1 MSKSAIVRFAT
12 FLKFVL
18 KLNIVSIGSSISIS
32 ITPRQCIQNSK
43 RVSYMNKTKIS
54 CAIVT
59 ALALNPAI
67 AQEKTAKAQIET
79 IQVTAT
85 KRTESIQDIPVSVS
99 ALNGDM
105 LEDLGIES
113 FGDYVEFLPNVVFQ
127 GTGPGQNEIY
137 IRGAATSQT
146 NIAVSSVQALQPSVA
161 FYLDEQPVSMQG
173 RNLDVYAA
181 DMERVEVLPGPQGT
195 LFGASSQSGTVRMI
209 TKKPDH
215 SGFSAGVDVNFGSTK
230 GGEMSNS
237 VQTFMNIAPTDKLAL
252 RFVAY
257 NDKQGGWIDNILN
270 VPGQGGYRGSAVVID
285 RISGG
290 PLSDPQNTP
299 VVSPE
304 NGSLVEDDT
313 NDAIYAG
320 VRLGMSYLIN
330 DDWSLLVQ
338 HTAQSLE
345 TEGVFS
351 YDPNL
356 EGTSSVNRFTP
367 EDNDDEFGLTTWTL
381 EGRLDKLEVVYTGGY
396 LDREINS
403 TIDYTGYTNGGL
415 FSAYYVCSYGNF
427 NNGPVAAEDER
438 CLDPT
443 KYYKE
448 QTDTSRVTHELRF
461 NTDVDNAFRLTAGI
475 FYDDQVLETVGQFNI
490 ANTDLSLFNNLPDIR
505 RLQGS
510 EGINTNGGPFES
522 GISFVN
528 DVTHTIEQIAV
539 FGQAEY
545 DITDKL
551 TATFGARWYQIDD
564 IFQGSTTSTD
574 VTRRI
579 RAFGSQDPAEL
590 DLATGDDP
598 GVLQAAIASGELDVS
613 LLDDS
618 GTLTVSDTI
627 FKASLDYQVNN
638 DILLFTTYSEGFRPP
653 VTNRQGGDLAT
664 NQNGAFEGFRIPAY
678 STTDSLDN
686 FELGMKGDFL
696 DGILR
701 VNATAYYSEITDLQ
715 TSRFDPTN
723 ISFLVFTDNVGDAE
737 IRGLDADITWLAT
750 DNLVINAAFSF
761 LDTELTRVNAE
772 LGGIAPGVGAQL
784 PYSADFSG
792 NIRARYFFELEDG
805 YEGYLNG
812 SISYTGDR
820 LAGMT
825 MDAFVTED
833 ATRLIYGVGS
843 GLPIQ
848 TESAVFDGVTYA
860 DSNGETFQ
868 GGRYIQEAYAIANVS
883 IGITK
888 DDWKLELYVDNVTD
902 ESAVLYIDTQQFTP
916 KVVTNR
922 PRTIGVRMSYDF
934 E

>member
-1 MSKSAIVRFAT
+1 MGLKIKVSSLGSACKRH
-12 FLKFVL
+12 K
-18 KLNIVSIGSSISIS
+18 GSY
-32 ITPRQCIQNSK
+32 
-43 RVSYMNKTKIS
+43 YMNKTKIS

-67 AQEKTAKAQIET
+67 AQEKPAKAQIET

-99 ALNGDM
+99 ALNGET
-105 LEDLGIES
+105 LENLGVES

-137 IRGAATSQT
+137 IRGAATTQT
-146 NIAVSSVQALQPSVA
+146 NISVSSVQALQPSVA

-181 DMERVEVLPGPQGT
+181 DMERIEVLPGPQGT

-209 TKKPDH
+209 SKKPDH
-215 SGFSAGVDVNFGSTK
+215 SGFAAGMDVNIGSTK

-237 VQTFMNIAPTDKLAL
+237 VEAFMNFTPTDELAI
-252 RFVAY
+252 RVVAY

-270 VPGQGGYRGSAVVID
+270 KPGAGGYTGSAVVID

-290 PLSDPQNTP
+290 VLTDPQNTP
-299 VVSPE
+299 IISPE
-304 NGSLVEDDT
+304 NGKLVEDDT

-320 VRLGMSYLIN
+320 VRFGMSYLIN
-330 DDWSLLVQ
+330 NDWSLLVQ

-356 EGTSSVNRFTP
+356 DGESSVNRFTP

-381 EGRLDKLEVVYTGGY
+381 KGRLDKLDVVYTGGY
-396 LDREINS
+396 LDREISS

-415 FSAYYVCSYGNF
+415 FSAYYVCQYG
-427 NNGPVAAEDER
+427 GTVAAEDEV

-448 QTDTSRVTHELRF
+448 NTDTSRITHELRF
-461 NTDVDNAFRLTAGI
+461 NTDVDNAWRVTAGI
-475 FYDDQVLETVGQFNI
+475 FYDDQELGTVGQFNI
-490 ANTDLSLFNNLPDIR
+490 ASTDKFPDLARVLP
-505 RLQGS
+505 GS
-510 EGINTNGGPFES
+510 EGINSDGGPFES

-539 FGQAEY
+539 FGQVEY
-545 DITDKL
+545 DLTDKL
-551 TATFGARWYQIDD
+551 TATLGARWYQIDD
-564 IFQGSTTSTD
+564 TFKGSTTSTD
-574 VTRRI
+574 VSRRI
-579 RAFGSQDPAEL
+579 RAFGTQDPAEL
-590 DLATGDDP
+590 DLATGGDGP
-598 GVLQAAIASGELDVS
+598 GVLQAAIASGQLDVS

-618 GTLTVSDTI
+618 GTLTVDDTI
-627 FKASLDYQVNN
+627 FKASLDYKMND

-653 VTNRQGGDLAT
+653 VTNRQGGDLAS
-664 NQNGAFEGFRIPAY
+664 NQDGAFNGFRIPVY

-686 FELGMKGDFL
+686 FEVGMKGDFL

-701 VNATAYYSEITDLQ
+701 VNATAFYSEITDLQ
-715 TSRFDPTN
+715 TSRYDPTN

-737 IRGLDADITWLAT
+737 IKGIDADITWLAS
-750 DNLVINAAFSF
+750 DNLVINAAFSL

-772 LGGIAPGVGAQL
+772 LAGIAPGVGAQL
-784 PYSADFSG
+784 PYSAEFSG
-792 NIRARYFFELEDG
+792 NIRARYYFELENGYDG
-805 YEGYLNG
+805 YFNA
-812 SISYTGDR
+812 SVSYTGDR
-820 LAGMT
+820 LAGMS
-825 MDAFVTED
+825 MDAYVTED
-833 ATRLIYGVGS
+833 ATRLIYGTGS

-848 TESAVFDGVTYA
+848 NEAATYDGTSFQ
-860 DSNGETFQ
+860 DSNGDVFQ
-868 GGRYIQEAYAIANVS
+868 GGRYIQESYAVANVS
-883 IGITK
+883 VGITK
-888 DDWKLELYVDNVTD
+888 DDWKAEFYIDNLTD

-922 PRTIGVRMSYDF
+922 PRTLGLRLSYDF
-934 E
+934 Y

>member
-1 MSKSAIVRFAT
+1 LQALGLAKISPLGSACKSHKGFY
-12 FLKFVL
+12 
-18 KLNIVSIGSSISIS
+18 
-32 ITPRQCIQNSK
+32 
-43 RVSYMNKTKIS
+43 YMNRTKIS

-67 AQEKTAKAQIET
+67 AQENSAKAQIET

-99 ALNGDM
+99 ALNGEM
-105 LEDLGIES
+105 LENLGIENFS
-113 FGDYVEFLPNVVFQ
+113 DYVEFLPNVVFQ

-146 NIAVSSVQALQPSVA
+146 NISVSSVQALQPSVA

-209 TKKPDH
+209 SKKPDH
-215 SGFSAGVDVNFGSTK
+215 SGFSAGLDVNIGSTK

-237 VQTFMNIAPTDKLAL
+237 VQAFMNFTPTDELAL
-252 RFVAY
+252 RVVAY

-270 VPGQGGYRGSAVVID
+270 KPGEGGYIGSPVVID

-290 PLSDPQNTP
+290 PLTDPINTP
-299 VVSPE
+299 FVSPK

-320 VRLGMSYLIN
+320 VRFGLSYLIN

-415 FSAYYVCSYGNF
+415 FSAYYVCSYGTF
-427 NNGPVAAEDER
+427 NDGNVAAEDER

-461 NTDVDNAFRLTAGI
+461 NTDADNAWRVTAGI
-475 FYDDQVLETVGQFNI
+475 FYDDQELSTVGQFKI
-490 ANTDLSLFNNLPDIR
+490 ANTDLSAFNDLGKFLP
-505 RLQGS
+505 GS
-510 EGINTNGGPFES
+510 EGINSDGGPFES
-522 GISFVN
+522 EISFVN
-528 DVTHTIEQIAV
+528 DVSHTIEQIAV

-551 TATFGARWYQIDD
+551 TATLGARWYQIDD
-564 IFQGSTTSTD
+564 IYKGSTTSTD

-590 DLATGDDP
+590 DSATRDAP
-598 GVLQAAIASGELDVS
+598 GVLQAAIASGQLDVS
-613 LLDDS
+613 LLDAD
-618 GTLTVSDTI
+618 GTLTVDDTI
-627 FKASLDYQVNN
+627 FKASLDYKVND

-653 VTNRQGGDLAT
+653 VTNRQGGDLAS
-664 NQNGAFEGFRIPAY
+664 NRSGAFESFRIPVY

-686 FELGMKGDFL
+686 FEFGIKGDFL
-696 DGILR
+696 DGIFR

-737 IRGLDADITWLAT
+737 IKGLDADITWLAS
-750 DNLVINAAFSF
+750 DNLVINAAFSL
-761 LDTELTRVNAE
+761 LDTELTRINSE
-772 LGGIAPGVGAQL
+772 LAGIAPGVGAQL
-784 PYSADFSG
+784 PYSAEFSG
-792 NIRARYFFELEDG
+792 NVRARYFFELNDG
-805 YEGYLNG
+805 YEGYVNA
-812 SISYTGDR
+812 SVSYTGDR

-848 TESAVFDGVTYA
+848 AEATVYDGVTYA
-860 DSNGETFQ
+860 DSNGNEFQ
-868 GGRYIQEAYAIANVS
+868 GGRYIQESYAIANVS
-883 IGITK
+883 VGITK
-888 DDWKLELYVDNVTD
+888 DDWKVELYVDNLTD

-916 KVVTNR
+916 KVVTSR
-922 PRTIGVRMSYDF
+922 PRTVGLRLSYDF

>member
-1 MSKSAIVRFAT
+1 
-12 FLKFVL
+12 
-18 KLNIVSIGSSISIS
+18 
-32 ITPRQCIQNSK
+32 
-43 RVSYMNKTKIS
+43 MNKTKIS

-67 AQEKTAKAQIET
+67 AQEKPAKAQIET

-99 ALNGDM
+99 ALNGEA
-105 LEDLGIES
+105 LENLGVES

-137 IRGAATSQT
+137 IRGAATTQT
-146 NIAVSSVQALQPSVA
+146 NISVSSVQALQPSVA

-181 DMERVEVLPGPQGT
+181 DMERIEVLPGPQGT

-209 TKKPDH
+209 SKKPDH
-215 SGFSAGVDVNFGSTK
+215 SGFSAGMDVNIGSTK

-237 VQTFMNIAPTDKLAL
+237 VEAFMNFTPTDELAI
-252 RFVAY
+252 RVVAY

-270 VPGQGGYRGSAVVID
+270 KPGQGGYIGSAVVID

-290 PLSDPQNTP
+290 VLTDPQNTP
-299 VVSPE
+299 IISPE
-304 NGSLVEDDT
+304 NGKLVEDDT
-313 NDAIYAG
+313 NDAVYAG
-320 VRLGMSYLIN
+320 VRFGMSYLIN
-330 DDWSLLVQ
+330 NDWSLLVQ

-356 EGTSSVNRFTP
+356 EGESSVNRFTP

-381 EGRLDKLEVVYTGGY
+381 KGRLDKLDVVYTGGY
-396 LDREINS
+396 LDREISS

-415 FSAYYVCSYGNF
+415 YSAFYVCQYGSS
-427 NNGPVAAEDER
+427 VAAEDEV

-448 QTDTSRVTHELRF
+448 NTDTSRITHELRF
-461 NTDVDNAFRLTAGI
+461 NTDVDNAWRVTAGI
-475 FYDDQVLETVGQFNI
+475 FYDDQELETVGQFNI
-490 ANTDLSLFNNLPDIR
+490 ANTDKFPNLSETK
-505 RLQGS
+505 RLKGS
-510 EGINTNGGPFES
+510 EGINSDGGPFES

-539 FGQAEY
+539 FGQVEY
-545 DITDKL
+545 DLTDKL
-551 TATFGARWYQIDD
+551 TATLGARWYQIDD
-564 IFQGSTTSTD
+564 TFKGSTTSTD
-574 VTRRI
+574 VSRRI

-590 DLATGDDP
+590 ELLDIAARDEP
-598 GVLQAAIASGELDVS
+598 GLFEAAIDSGQLDVS

-618 GTLTVSDTI
+618 GTLTVDDTI
-627 FKASLDYQVNN
+627 FKASLDYKMND
-638 DILLFTTYSEGFRPP
+638 DILLFTAYSEGFRPP
-653 VTNRQGGDLAT
+653 VTNRQGGDLAK
-664 NQNGAFEGFRIPAY
+664 NQDGAFNGFRIPVY

-686 FELGMKGDFL
+686 FEVGMKGDFL

-701 VNATAYYSEITDLQ
+701 VNATAFYSEITDLQ
-715 TSRFDPTN
+715 TSRYDPTN

-737 IRGLDADITWLAT
+737 IKGIDADITWLAS
-750 DNLVINAAFSF
+750 DNLVINAAFSL
-761 LDTELTRVNAE
+761 LDTELSRVNAE
-772 LGGIAPGVGAQL
+772 LAGIAPGVGARL
-784 PYSADFSG
+784 PYSAEFSG
-792 NIRARYFFELEDG
+792 NIRARYYFELDDG
-805 YEGYLNG
+805 YNGYFNA
-812 SISYTGDR
+812 SVSYTGDR
-820 LAGMT
+820 LAGMS
-825 MDAFVTED
+825 MDAYVTED
-833 ATRLIYGVGS
+833 ATRLIYGTGS

-848 TESAVFDGVTYA
+848 NEAATYDGTSFQ
-860 DSNGETFQ
+860 DSNGDVFQ
-868 GGRYIQEAYAIANVS
+868 GGRYIQESYAIANVS
-883 IGITK
+883 VGITK
-888 DDWKLELYVDNVTD
+888 DDWKAEFYIDNLTD

-922 PRTIGVRMSYDF
+922 PRTLGLRLSYDF
-934 E
+934 Y

>member
-1 MSKSAIVRFAT
+1 
-12 FLKFVL
+12 
-18 KLNIVSIGSSISIS
+18 
-32 ITPRQCIQNSK
+32 
-43 RVSYMNKTKIS
+43 MNRTKIS

-67 AQEKTAKAQIET
+67 AQDKPAKAQIET
-79 IQVTAT
+79 IEVTAT
-85 KRTESIQDIPVSVS
+85 KRTESIQDVPVSVS
-99 ALNGDM
+99 ALNGQA
-105 LEDLGIES
+105 LENLGVES

-137 IRGAATSQT
+137 IRGAATTQT
-146 NIAVSSVQALQPSVA
+146 NISVSSVQALQPSVA

-181 DMERVEVLPGPQGT
+181 DMQRIEVLPGPQGT

-209 TKKPDH
+209 SKKPDH
-215 SGFSAGVDVNFGSTK
+215 TGFSAGMDVNIGSTK
-230 GGEMSNS
+230 GGEMSNA
-237 VQTFMNIAPTDKLAL
+237 VEAFMNFTPTDKLAL
-252 RFVAY
+252 RVVAY
-257 NDKQGGWIDNILN
+257 NDKQGGWIDNVLN
-270 VPGQGGYRGSAVVID
+270 APGQGGYKGSAVVID

-290 PLSDPQNTP
+290 VLSDPQNTP
-299 VVSPE
+299 IISPE
-304 NGSLVEDDT
+304 NGRLVEDDT
-313 NDAIYAG
+313 NDAVYAG

-330 DDWSLLVQ
+330 NDWSLLLQ

-356 EGTSSVNRFTP
+356 KGESSVNRFIP

-381 EGRLDKLEVVYTGGY
+381 QGRLEKLEVVYTGGY
-396 LDREINS
+396 LDREISS

-415 FSAYYVCSYGNF
+415 FSAYYVCQYGSA
-427 NNGPVAAEDER
+427 VAAEDER

-448 QTDTSRVTHELRF
+448 QTDTSRITQELRF
-461 NTDVDNAFRLTAGI
+461 NTDVDNVWRVTAGI
-475 FYDDQVLETVGQFNI
+475 FYDDQDLETVGQFNI
-490 ANTDLSLFNNLPDIR
+490 ANTDKFPDLARVLP
-505 RLQGS
+505 GS
-510 EGINTNGGPFES
+510 DGINSNGGPFEP

-539 FGQAEY
+539 FGQIEY
-545 DITDKL
+545 DVTDKL
-551 TATFGARWYQIDD
+551 TASLGARWYQIDD
-564 IFQGSTTSTD
+564 TFRGSTTSTD

-590 DLATGDDP
+590 DLATGGDGP
-598 GVLQAAIASGELDVS
+598 GVLQAAIESGQLDVS
-613 LLDDS
+613 LLDDN
-618 GTLTVSDTI
+618 GTLTVDDTI
-627 FKASLDYQVNN
+627 FKASLDYKVND

-653 VTNRQGGDLAT
+653 VTNRQGGDLAS
-664 NQNGAFEGFRIPAY
+664 NQNGAFNGFRIPVY

-686 FELGMKGDFL
+686 YEIGLKGDFL

-737 IRGLDADITWLAT
+737 IKGLDADLTWLAS
-750 DNLVINAAFSF
+750 DDLVINAAFSL
-761 LDTELTRVNAE
+761 LDTELTRINAE
-772 LGGIAPGVGAQL
+772 LEGIAPGVGAQL
-784 PYSADFSG
+784 PYSAEFSG
-792 NIRARYFFELEDG
+792 NIRARYYFELDDG
-805 YEGYLNG
+805 YGGYFNA
-812 SISYTGDR
+812 SVSYTGDR
-820 LAGMT
+820 LGGMT

-833 ATRLIYGVGS
+833 ATQLIYGVGS

-848 TESAVFDGVTYA
+848 TEAAVFDGVTYA
-860 DSNGETFQ
+860 DSNGATFQ
-868 GGRYIQEAYAIANVS
+868 GGRYIQESYAIANLSV
-883 IGITK
+883 GITK
-888 DDWKLELYVDNVTD
+888 NDWKAEFYIDNLTD

-922 PRTIGVRMSYDF
+922 PRTLGLRLSYDF
-934 E
+934 Y

>member
-1 MSKSAIVRFAT
+1 
-12 FLKFVL
+12 
-18 KLNIVSIGSSISIS
+18 
-32 ITPRQCIQNSK
+32 
-43 RVSYMNKTKIS
+43 MNRTKIS

-85 KRTESIQDIPVSVS
+85 KRTESIQDVPVSVS
-99 ALNGDM
+99 ALNGEA
-105 LEDLGIES
+105 LENLGVES
-113 FGDYVEFLPNVVFQ
+113 FSDYVEFLPNVVFQ

-181 DMERVEVLPGPQGT
+181 DMQRVEVLPGPQGT

-215 SGFSAGVDVNFGSTK
+215 TGFSAGLDVNIGSTK
-230 GGEMSNS
+230 GGEMSNA
-237 VQTFMNIAPTDKLAL
+237 VEAFMNFTPTDELAL
-252 RFVAY
+252 RVVAY
-257 NDKQGGWIDNILN
+257 NDKKGGWIDNILN
-270 VPGQGGYRGSAVVID
+270 EPGQGGYIGSAVVID

-290 PLSDPQNTP
+290 VLSDPLNTP
-299 VVSPE
+299 VVPPK
-304 NGSLVEDDT
+304 NDSLVEDDT

-320 VRLGMSYLIN
+320 VRFGMSYLIN

-345 TEGVFS
+345 TEGVFA

-356 EGTSSVNRFTP
+356 EGESSVNRFTP

-396 LDREINS
+396 LDREISS

-415 FSAYYVCSYGNF
+415 FAAYYVCNHYE
-427 NNGPVAAEDER
+427 AATPADER
-438 CLDPT
+438 CIDPT

-461 NTDVDNAFRLTAGI
+461 NTDADNAWRVTAGV
-475 FYDDQVLETVGQFNI
+475 FYDDQELSTVGKFQI
-490 ANTDLSLFNNLPDIR
+490 ANTELGFFTDLGRTLV
-505 RLQGS
+505 GT
-510 EGINTNGGPFES
+510 EGINSNGGPFES
-522 GISFVN
+522 EVSFVN

-551 TATFGARWYQIDD
+551 TATLGARWYQIDD
-564 IFQGSTTSTD
+564 TFKGSTTTVD
-574 VTRRI
+574 VSRRI
-579 RAFGSQDPAEL
+579 RAFGTLDASELAAVGEDPAL
-590 DLATGDDP
+590 I
-598 GVLQAAIASGELDVS
+598 QQAIASGQLDVS
-613 LLDDS
+613 LLDSD
-618 GTLTVSDTI
+618 GTLTVDDTI
-627 FKASLDYQVNN
+627 FKASLDYKVND

-653 VTNRQGGDLAT
+653 VTNRVGGGLAT
-664 NQNGAFEGFRIPAY
+664 NQNGAFDGFRIPVY

-686 FELGMKGDFL
+686 FEFGVKGDFL

-737 IRGLDADITWLAT
+737 IRGLDADITWLAS
-750 DNLVINAAFSF
+750 DNLVINAAFSL

-772 LGGIAPGVGAQL
+772 LAGIAPGVGAQL
-784 PYSADFSG
+784 PYSAEFSG
-792 NIRARYFFELEDG
+792 NIRARYYFELENG
-805 YEGYLNG
+805 YEGYFNA
-812 SISYTGDR
+812 SVSYTGDR
-820 LAGMT
+820 LAGMS

-833 ATRLIYGVGS
+833 ATRLVYGTGS

-848 TESAVFDGVTYA
+848 KEAATYSGVTYA
-860 DSNGETFQ
+860 DSNGNTFQ
-868 GGRYIQEAYAIANVS
+868 GGRYIQESYAIANVS
-883 IGITK
+883 VGITK
-888 DDWKLELYVDNVTD
+888 DDWKVEFYIDNLTD

-922 PRTIGVRMSYDF
+922 PRTLGLRLSYDF

>member
-1 MSKSAIVRFAT
+1 LGLKIKVSSLGSACKRH
-12 FLKFVL
+12 K
-18 KLNIVSIGSSISIS
+18 GS
-32 ITPRQCIQNSK
+32 
-43 RVSYMNKTKIS
+43 YHMNKTKIS

-67 AQEKTAKAQIET
+67 AQEKPAKAQIET

-99 ALNGDM
+99 ALNGEA
-105 LEDLGIES
+105 LENLGVES

-137 IRGAATSQT
+137 IRGAATTQT
-146 NIAVSSVQALQPSVA
+146 NISVSSVQALQPSVA

-181 DMERVEVLPGPQGT
+181 DMERIEVLPGPQGT

-209 TKKPDH
+209 SKKPDH
-215 SGFSAGVDVNFGSTK
+215 SGFSAGMDVNIGSTK

-237 VQTFMNIAPTDKLAL
+237 VEAFMNFTPTDELAI
-252 RFVAY
+252 RVVAY

-270 VPGQGGYRGSAVVID
+270 KPGQGGYIGSAVVID

-290 PLSDPQNTP
+290 VLTDPQNTP
-299 VVSPE
+299 IISPE
-304 NGSLVEDDT
+304 NGKLVEDDT

-320 VRLGMSYLIN
+320 VRFGMSYLIN
-330 DDWSLLVQ
+330 NDWSLLVQ

-356 EGTSSVNRFTP
+356 EGESSVNRFTP

-381 EGRLDKLEVVYTGGY
+381 KGRLDKLDVVYTGGY
-396 LDREINS
+396 LDREISS

-415 FSAYYVCSYGNF
+415 YSAFYVCQYGSS
-427 NNGPVAAEDER
+427 VAAEDEV

-448 QTDTSRVTHELRF
+448 QTDTSRITHELRF
-461 NTDVDNAFRLTAGI
+461 NTDVDNAWRVTAGI
-475 FYDDQVLETVGQFNI
+475 FYDDQELGTVGQFNI
-490 ANTDLSLFNNLPDIR
+490 ASTDKFPDLARVLP
-505 RLQGS
+505 GS
-510 EGINTNGGPFES
+510 EGINSDGGPFES

-528 DVTHTIEQIAV
+528 DVTHTIEQVAV
-539 FGQAEY
+539 FGQVEY
-545 DITDKL
+545 DLTDKL
-551 TATFGARWYQIDD
+551 TATLGARWYQIDD
-564 IFQGSTTSTD
+564 TFKGSTTSTD
-574 VTRRI
+574 VSRRI
-579 RAFGSQDPAEL
+579 RAFGTQDPAEL
-590 DLATGDDP
+590 DLATGGDGP
-598 GVLQAAIASGELDVS
+598 GVLQAAIASGQLDVS

-618 GTLTVSDTI
+618 GTLTVDDTI
-627 FKASLDYQVNN
+627 FKASLDYKMND

-653 VTNRQGGDLAT
+653 VTNRQGGDLAS
-664 NQNGAFEGFRIPAY
+664 NQSGAFNGFRIPVY

-686 FELGMKGDFL
+686 FEVGMKGDFL

-701 VNATAYYSEITDLQ
+701 VNATAFYSEITDLQ
-715 TSRFDPTN
+715 TSRYDPTN

-737 IRGLDADITWLAT
+737 IKGLDADITWLAS
-750 DNLVINAAFSF
+750 DNLVINAAFSL
-761 LDTELTRVNAE
+761 LDTELSRVNAE
-772 LGGIAPGVGAQL
+772 LAGIAPGVGAQL
-784 PYSADFSG
+784 PYSAEFSG
-792 NIRARYFFELEDG
+792 NIRARYYFELDDG
-805 YEGYLNG
+805 YNGYFNA
-812 SISYTGDR
+812 SVSYTGDR
-820 LAGMT
+820 LAGMS
-825 MDAFVTED
+825 MDAYVTED
-833 ATRLIYGVGS
+833 ATRLIYGTGS

-848 TESAVFDGVTYA
+848 NEAATYDGTSFQ
-860 DSNGETFQ
+860 DSNGDVFQ
-868 GGRYIQEAYAIANVS
+868 GGRYIQESYAIANVS
-883 IGITK
+883 VGITK
-888 DDWKLELYVDNVTD
+888 DDWKAEFYIDNLTD

-922 PRTIGVRMSYDF
+922 PRTLGLRLSYDF
-934 E
+934 Y

>member
-1 MSKSAIVRFAT
+1 MNRT
-12 FLKFVL
+12 
-18 KLNIVSIGSSISIS
+18 KL
-32 ITPRQCIQNSK
+32 
-43 RVSYMNKTKIS
+43 S

-67 AQEKTAKAQIET
+67 AQENTDKKSTAKAQIET

-99 ALNGDM
+99 ALNGEM
-105 LEDLGIES
+105 LENLGIENFS
-113 FGDYVEFLPNVVFQ
+113 DYVEFLPNVVFQ

-146 NIAVSSVQALQPSVA
+146 NISVSSVQALQPSVA

-209 TKKPDH
+209 SKKPDH
-215 SGFSAGVDVNFGSTK
+215 SGFAAGLDVNIGSTK

-237 VQTFMNIAPTDKLAL
+237 VQAFMNFTPTDELAL
-252 RFVAY
+252 RVVAY
-257 NDKQGGWIDNILN
+257 NDKQGGWIDNVLN
-270 VPGQGGYRGSAVVID
+270 KPGEGGFIGSAVVID

-290 PLSDPQNTP
+290 VLSDPSMTS
-299 VVSPE
+299 VVSPK

-313 NDAIYAG
+313 NDAVYAG
-320 VRLGMSYLIN
+320 ARFGMSYLIN

-356 EGTSSVNRFTP
+356 EGESSVNRFTP
-367 EDNDDEFGLTTWTL
+367 EDNDDVFGLTTWTL

-396 LDREINS
+396 LDREISS

-415 FSAYYVCSYGNF
+415 YSAFYACQYGVE
-427 NNGPVAAEDER
+427 GVADS

-448 QTDTSRVTHELRF
+448 QTDTSRTTHELRF
-461 NTDVDNAFRLTAGI
+461 NTDVDNAWRITAGI
-475 FYDDQVLETVGQFNI
+475 FYDDQVLETVGQFKI
-490 ANTDLSLFNNLPDIR
+490 GNTDLSSFNNLAKFLP
-505 RLQGS
+505 GS
-510 EGINTNGGPFES
+510 EGINSNGGPFES

-528 DVTHTIEQIAV
+528 DVTHTIEQVAV

-545 DITDKL
+545 DVTDKL
-551 TATFGARWYQIDD
+551 TATLGARWYQIDD
-564 IFQGSTTSTD
+564 IFKGSTTSTD

-579 RAFGSQDPAEL
+579 RAFGTQDPAEL
-590 DLATGDDP
+590 DSATGGDGP
-598 GVLQAAIASGELDVS
+598 GVLQAAIASGQLDVS
-613 LLDDS
+613 LLDDN
-618 GTLTVSDTI
+618 GTLTVDDTI
-627 FKASLDYQVNN
+627 FKASLDYKMND

-653 VTNRQGGDLAT
+653 VTNRQGGDLAS
-664 NQNGAFEGFRIPAY
+664 NQSGGFEGFRIPVY

-686 FELGMKGDFL
+686 FEFGIKGDFL

-737 IRGLDADITWLAT
+737 IKGIDADLTWLAS
-750 DNLVINAAFSF
+750 DNLVINAAFSL
-761 LDTELTRVNAE
+761 LDTELTRINAE
-772 LGGIAPGVGAQL
+772 LEGIAPGVGAQL
-784 PYSADFSG
+784 PYSAEFSG
-792 NIRARYFFELEDG
+792 NIRARYFFELNDG
-805 YEGYLNG
+805 YEGYVNG
-812 SISYTGDR
+812 SVSYTGDR

-833 ATRLIYGVGS
+833 ATRLVYGVGS

-848 TESAVFDGVTYA
+848 SESAVYDGVTYQ
-860 DSNGETFQ
+860 DTNGDVFQ
-868 GGRYIQEAYAIANVS
+868 GGRYIQESYAIANVS
-883 IGITK
+883 VGITK
-888 DDWKLELYVDNVTD
+888 DDWKVELYIDNLTD

-922 PRTIGVRMSYDF
+922 PRTVGLRLSFDF

>member
-1 MSKSAIVRFAT
+1 
-12 FLKFVL
+12 
-18 KLNIVSIGSSISIS
+18 
-32 ITPRQCIQNSK
+32 
-43 RVSYMNKTKIS
+43 MNRTKIS

-67 AQEKTAKAQIET
+67 AQENTNQKSTAKAQIET

-85 KRTESIQDIPVSVS
+85 KRTESIQDVPVSVS
-99 ALNGDM
+99 ALNGEA
-105 LEDLGIES
+105 LENLGVES
-113 FGDYVEFLPNVVFQ
+113 FSDYVEFLPNVVFQ

-181 DMERVEVLPGPQGT
+181 DMQRVEVLPGPQGT

-215 SGFSAGVDVNFGSTK
+215 TGFSAGLDVNIGSTK
-230 GGEMSNS
+230 GGEMSNA
-237 VQTFMNIAPTDKLAL
+237 VEAFMNFTPTDELAI
-252 RFVAY
+252 RVVAY
-257 NDKQGGWIDNILN
+257 NDKKGGWIDNILN
-270 VPGQGGYRGSAVVID
+270 EPGQGGYIGSAVVID

-290 PLSDPQNTP
+290 VLSDPLNTP
-299 VVSPE
+299 VVPPK
-304 NGSLVEDDT
+304 NDSLVEDDT

-320 VRLGMSYLIN
+320 VRFGMSYLIN

-345 TEGVFS
+345 TEGVFA

-356 EGTSSVNRFTP
+356 EGESSVNRFIP

-396 LDREINS
+396 LDREISS

-415 FSAYYVCSYGNF
+415 FAAYYVCNHYE
-427 NNGPVAAEDER
+427 AATPADER
-438 CLDPT
+438 CIDPT

-461 NTDVDNAFRLTAGI
+461 NTDADNAWRVTAGV
-475 FYDDQVLETVGQFNI
+475 FYDDQELSTVGKFQI
-490 ANTDLSLFNNLPDIR
+490 ANTELGFFTDLGRTLV
-505 RLQGS
+505 GT
-510 EGINTNGGPFES
+510 EGINSNGGPFES
-522 GISFVN
+522 EVSFVN

-551 TATFGARWYQIDD
+551 TATLGARWYQIDD
-564 IFQGSTTSTD
+564 TFKGSTTTVD
-574 VTRRI
+574 VSRRI
-579 RAFGSQDPAEL
+579 RAFGTLDASELAAVGEDPAL
-590 DLATGDDP
+590 I
-598 GVLQAAIASGELDVS
+598 QQAIASGQLDVS
-613 LLDDS
+613 LLDSD
-618 GTLTVSDTI
+618 GTLTVDDTI
-627 FKASLDYQVNN
+627 FKASLDYKVND

-653 VTNRQGGDLAT
+653 VTNRVGGGLAT
-664 NQNGAFEGFRIPAY
+664 NQNGAFDGFRIPVY

-686 FELGMKGDFL
+686 FEFGVKGDFL

-737 IRGLDADITWLAT
+737 IRGLDADITWLAS
-750 DNLVINAAFSF
+750 DNLVINAAFSL

-772 LGGIAPGVGAQL
+772 LAGIAPGVGAQL
-784 PYSADFSG
+784 PYSAEFSG
-792 NIRARYFFELEDG
+792 NIRARYYFELENG
-805 YEGYLNG
+805 YEGYFNA
-812 SISYTGDR
+812 SVSYTGDR
-820 LAGMT
+820 LAGMS

-833 ATRLIYGVGS
+833 ATRLVYGTGS

-848 TESAVFDGVTYA
+848 TEAATYSGVTYA
-860 DSNGETFQ
+860 DSNGQTFQ
-868 GGRYIQEAYAIANVS
+868 GGRYIQESYAIANVS
-883 IGITK
+883 VGITK
-888 DDWKLELYVDNVTD
+888 DDWKVEFYIDNLTD

-922 PRTIGVRMSYDF
+922 PRTLGLRLSYDF

>member
-1 MSKSAIVRFAT
+1 
-12 FLKFVL
+12 
-18 KLNIVSIGSSISIS
+18 
-32 ITPRQCIQNSK
+32 
-43 RVSYMNKTKIS
+43 MNRTKIS

-67 AQEKTAKAQIET
+67 AQDKPAKAQIET
-79 IQVTAT
+79 IEVTAT
-85 KRTESIQDIPVSVS
+85 KRTESIQDVPVSVS
-99 ALNGDM
+99 ALNGQA
-105 LEDLGIES
+105 LENLGVES

-137 IRGAATSQT
+137 IRGAATTQT
-146 NIAVSSVQALQPSVA
+146 NISVSSVQALQPSVA

-181 DMERVEVLPGPQGT
+181 DMQRVEVLPGPQGT

-215 SGFSAGVDVNFGSTK
+215 SGFSGGLDINLGTTK
-230 GGEMSNS
+230 GGEMSNA
-237 VQTFMNIAPTDKLAL
+237 VEAFLNFTPTDKLAL
-252 RFVAY
+252 RVVAY
-257 NDKQGGWIDNILN
+257 NDKKGGWIDNILN
-270 VPGQGGYRGSAVVID
+270 KPGEGGYIGSAVVID
-285 RISGG
+285 RISNG
-290 PLSDPQNTP
+290 PLSDPANTP

-304 NGSLVEDDT
+304 NGLLVEDDT

-320 VRLGMSYLIN
+320 ARFGLSYLIN
-330 DDWSLLVQ
+330 NDWSLLVQ
-338 HTAQSLE
+338 HTTQSLE

-356 EGTSSVNRFTP
+356 EGESSVNRFTP

-381 EGRLDKLEVVYTGGY
+381 EGRLDKLDVVYTGGY
-396 LDREINS
+396 LDREISS

-427 NNGPVAAEDER
+427 NDGPVAPEDER

-461 NTDVDNAFRLTAGI
+461 NTDASNTWRVTAGI
-475 FYDDQVLETVGQFNI
+475 FYDDQELATVGQFNI
-490 ANTDLSLFNNLPDIR
+490 ANTGLSLFSDMAKTLP
-505 RLQGS
+505 GS
-510 EGINTNGGPFES
+510 EGINSGGGPFES

-539 FGQAEY
+539 FGQVEY
-545 DITDKL
+545 DLTDSL

-564 IFQGSTTSTD
+564 IYKGSTTSTD
-574 VTRRI
+574 VSRRI

-590 DLATGDDP
+590 DLATNDAP
-598 GVLQAAIASGELDVS
+598 GVLQAAIASGQLDVS

-618 GTLTVSDTI
+618 GTLTVDDTI
-627 FKASLDYQVNN
+627 FKASLDWKVN
-638 DILLFTTYSEGFRPP
+638 DDVLLFTTYSEGFRPP
-653 VTNRQGGDLAT
+653 VTNRQGGDLASS
-664 NQNGAFEGFRIPAY
+664 QAGSFEGYRIPVY

-686 FELGMKGDFL
+686 YELGIKGDFL

-737 IRGLDADITWLAT
+737 IKGIDADLTWLAT
-750 DNLVINAAFSF
+750 DNLVVNAAFSV
-761 LDTELTRVNAE
+761 LDTELTRINPE
-772 LGGIAPGVGAQL
+772 LAGIAAGVGSAL
-784 PYSADFSG
+784 PYSAEFSG

-805 YEGYLNG
+805 YQGFANA

-820 LAGMT
+820 LAGMN
-825 MDAFVTED
+825 MDAYVTED
-833 ATRLIYGVGS
+833 ATRLIYGTGS

-848 TESAVFDGVTYA
+848 REAAVYSGVNYT
-860 DSNGETFQ
+860 DPNGQTFA
-868 GGRYIQEAYAIANVS
+868 GGRYVQESYAIANLSV
-883 IGITK
+883 GISK
-888 DDWKLELYVDNVTD
+888 NDWKAELYIDNVTD

-922 PRTIGVRMSYDF
+922 PRTVGLRLSYDF
-934 E
+934 Y

>member
-1 MSKSAIVRFAT
+1 
-12 FLKFVL
+12 
-18 KLNIVSIGSSISIS
+18 
-32 ITPRQCIQNSK
+32 
-43 RVSYMNKTKIS
+43 MNKTKIS

-79 IQVTAT
+79 IQITAT
-85 KRTESIQDIPVSVS
+85 KRTESIQDVPVSVS
-99 ALNGDM
+99 ALNGEA
-105 LEDLGIES
+105 LEVLGIES
-113 FGDYVEFLPNVVFQ
+113 FSDYVEFLPNVIFQ

-209 TKKPDH
+209 SKKPDH
-215 SGFSAGVDVNFGSTK
+215 SGFAAGLDVNIGSTK

-237 VQTFMNIAPTDKLAL
+237 VEAFMNFTPTDELAL
-252 RFVAY
+252 RVVAY

-270 VPGQGGYRGSAVVID
+270 KPGEGGYTGSAVVID

-290 PLSDPQNTP
+290 VLSDPQNTP
-299 VVSPE
+299 VVPPK
-304 NGSLVEDDT
+304 NDSLVEDDT

-320 VRLGMSYLIN
+320 VRFGMSYLIN
-330 DDWSLLVQ
+330 EDWSLLVQ
-338 HTAQSLE
+338 HTDQSLE
-345 TEGVFS
+345 TEGVFA

-356 EGTSSVNRFTP
+356 EGESSVNRFIP

-396 LDREINS
+396 LDREISS

-415 FSAYYVCSYGNF
+415 FAAYYVCNHYE
-427 NNGPVAAEDER
+427 AATPADER
-438 CLDPT
+438 CVDPT

-461 NTDVDNAFRLTAGI
+461 NTDADNAWRVTAGI
-475 FYDDQVLETVGQFNI
+475 FYDDQELATVGKFQI
-490 ANTDLSLFNNLPDIR
+490 ANTELGFFTDLGRTLK
-505 RLQGS
+505 GT

-522 GISFVN
+522 EVSFVN

-551 TATFGARWYQIDD
+551 TATLGARWYQIDD
-564 IFQGSTTSTD
+564 TFKGSTTTVD
-574 VTRRI
+574 VSRRI
-579 RAFGSQDPAEL
+579 RAFGTLDAAELTAVGEDPASIQE
-590 DLATGDDP
+590 
-598 GVLQAAIASGELDVS
+598 AISSGQLDVS
-613 LLDDS
+613 LLGSD
-618 GTLTVSDTI
+618 GTLTVDDTI
-627 FKASLDYQVNN
+627 FKASLDYKMND

-653 VTNRQGGDLAT
+653 VTNRVGGGLAT
-664 NQNGAFEGFRIPAY
+664 NQNGAFDGFRIPVY

-686 FELGMKGDFL
+686 FELGIKGDFL
-696 DGILR
+696 DGVLR

-737 IRGLDADITWLAT
+737 IKGLDADITWLAS
-750 DNLVINAAFSF
+750 DNLVINAAFSL

-772 LGGIAPGVGAQL
+772 LAGIAPGVGAQL
-784 PYSADFSG
+784 PYSAEFSG
-792 NIRARYFFELEDG
+792 NIRARYYFELNDG
-805 YEGYLNG
+805 YEGYVNA
-812 SISYTGDR
+812 SVSYTGDR

-833 ATRLIYGVGS
+833 ATRLVYGVSS

-848 TESAVFDGVTYA
+848 TEAAVFDGVTYA
-860 DSNGETFQ
+860 DSNGATFQ
-868 GGRYIQEAYAIANVS
+868 GGRYIQESYAIANVS
-883 IGITK
+883 VGITK
-888 DDWKLELYVDNVTD
+888 DDWKAELYIDNLTD

-922 PRTIGVRMSYDF
+922 PRTLGMRLSYDF
-934 E
+934 

>member
-1 MSKSAIVRFAT
+1 
-12 FLKFVL
+12 
-18 KLNIVSIGSSISIS
+18 
-32 ITPRQCIQNSK
+32 
-43 RVSYMNKTKIS
+43 MNRTKIS

-59 ALALNPAI
+59 ALTLNPAI

-85 KRTESIQDIPVSVS
+85 KRTESIQDVPVSVS
-99 ALNGDM
+99 ALNGEA
-105 LEDLGIES
+105 LENLGVENFS
-113 FGDYVEFLPNVVFQ
+113 DYVEFLPNVVFQ

-181 DMERVEVLPGPQGT
+181 DMERIEVLPGPQGT

-209 TKKPDH
+209 SKKPDH
-215 SGFSAGVDVNFGSTK
+215 TGFSAGMDVNIGSTK
-230 GGEMSNS
+230 GGEMSNA
-237 VQTFMNIAPTDKLAL
+237 VEAFMNFTPTDELAL
-252 RFVAY
+252 RVVAY

-270 VPGQGGYRGSAVVID
+270 KPGEGGYIGSAVVID

-290 PLSDPQNTP
+290 VLSDPQNTA
-299 VVSPE
+299 VVSPK
-304 NGSLVEDDT
+304 NDSLIEDDT
-313 NDAIYAG
+313 NDAVYAG

-330 DDWSLLVQ
+330 NDWSLLVQ

-345 TEGVFS
+345 TEGVFA

-356 EGTSSVNRFTP
+356 EGESSVNRFIP

-396 LDREINS
+396 LDREISS

-415 FSAYYVCSYGNF
+415 FAAYYVCNHYE
-427 NNGPVAAEDER
+427 AATPADER
-438 CLDPT
+438 CIDPT

-461 NTDVDNAFRLTAGI
+461 NTDADNSWRVTAGI
-475 FYDDQVLETVGQFNI
+475 FYDDQELKTVGKFNI
-490 ANTDLSLFNNLPDIR
+490 ANTDLGFFTDLGRTLV
-505 RLQGS
+505 GS
-510 EGINTNGGPFES
+510 EGINSNGGPFES
-522 GISFVN
+522 EISFVN

-551 TATFGARWYQIDD
+551 TATLGARWYQIDD
-564 IFQGSTTSTD
+564 TFKGSTTTVD
-574 VTRRI
+574 VSRRI
-579 RAFGSQDPAEL
+579 RAFGTLDPAEL
-590 DLATGDDP
+590 AAVNEDP
-598 GVLQAAIASGELDVS
+598 ALIQEAIASGQLDVS
-613 LLDDS
+613 LLDS
-618 GTLTVSDTI
+618 NGTLTVDDTI
-627 FKASLDYQVNN
+627 FKASLDYKLND

-653 VTNRQGGDLAT
+653 VTNRVGGGLAT
-664 NQNGAFEGFRIPAY
+664 NQNGAFDGFRIPVY

-686 FELGMKGDFL
+686 YELGLKGDFL

-737 IRGLDADITWLAT
+737 IKGLDADITWLAT
-750 DNLVINAAFSF
+750 DNLVINAAFSL
-761 LDTELTRVNAE
+761 LDTELTRINAE
-772 LGGIAPGVGAQL
+772 LAGIAPAVGAQL
-784 PYSADFSG
+784 PYSAEFSG
-792 NIRARYFFELEDG
+792 NIRARYYFELDGGYDG
-805 YEGYLNG
+805 YVNA
-812 SISYTGDR
+812 SVSYTGDR

-833 ATRLIYGVGS
+833 ATQLVYGVGS

-848 TESAVFDGVTYA
+848 TEAAVFDGVTYA
-860 DSNGETFQ
+860 DSNGATFK
-868 GGRYIQEAYAIANVS
+868 GGRYIQESYAIANVS
-883 IGITK
+883 VGITK
-888 DDWKLELYVDNVTD
+888 DDWKAEFYIDNLTD

-922 PRTIGVRMSYDF
+922 PRTIGMRLSYDF
-934 E
+934 Y

>member
-1 MSKSAIVRFAT
+1 
-12 FLKFVL
+12 
-18 KLNIVSIGSSISIS
+18 
-32 ITPRQCIQNSK
+32 
-43 RVSYMNKTKIS
+43 MNRTKIS

-85 KRTESIQDIPVSVS
+85 KRTESIQDVPVSVS
-99 ALNGDM
+99 ALNGEA
-105 LEDLGIES
+105 LENLGVENFS
-113 FGDYVEFLPNVVFQ
+113 DYVEFLPNVVFQ

-181 DMERVEVLPGPQGT
+181 DMERIEVLPGPQGT

-209 TKKPDH
+209 SKKPDH
-215 SGFSAGVDVNFGSTK
+215 TGFSAGMDVNIGSTK
-230 GGEMSNS
+230 GGEMSNA
-237 VQTFMNIAPTDKLAL
+237 VEAFMNFTPTDELAL
-252 RFVAY
+252 RVVAY

-270 VPGQGGYRGSAVVID
+270 KPGEGGYIGSAVVID

-290 PLSDPQNTP
+290 VLSDPQNTA
-299 VVSPE
+299 VVSPK
-304 NGSLVEDDT
+304 NDSLIEDDT
-313 NDAIYAG
+313 NDAVYAG

-330 DDWSLLVQ
+330 NDWSLLVQ

-345 TEGVFS
+345 TEGVFA

-356 EGTSSVNRFTP
+356 EGESSVNRFIP

-396 LDREINS
+396 LDREISS

-415 FSAYYVCSYGNF
+415 FAAYYVCNHYE
-427 NNGPVAAEDER
+427 AATPADER
-438 CLDPT
+438 CIDPT

-461 NTDVDNAFRLTAGI
+461 NTDADNSWRVTAGI
-475 FYDDQVLETVGQFNI
+475 FYDDQELKTVGKFNI
-490 ANTDLSLFNNLPDIR
+490 ANTDLGFFTDLGRTLV
-505 RLQGS
+505 GS
-510 EGINTNGGPFES
+510 EGINSNGGPFEPE
-522 GISFVN
+522 ISFVN

-551 TATFGARWYQIDD
+551 TATLGARWYQIDD
-564 IFQGSTTSTD
+564 TFKGSTTTVD
-574 VTRRI
+574 VSRRI
-579 RAFGSQDPAEL
+579 RAFGTLDPAEL
-590 DLATGDDP
+590 AAVNEDP
-598 GVLQAAIASGELDVS
+598 ALIQEAIASGQLDVS
-613 LLDDS
+613 LLDS
-618 GTLTVSDTI
+618 NGTLTVDDTI
-627 FKASLDYQVNN
+627 FKASLDYKLND

-653 VTNRQGGDLAT
+653 VTNRVGGGLAT
-664 NQNGAFEGFRIPAY
+664 NQNGAFDGFRIPVY

-686 FELGMKGDFL
+686 YELGLKGDFL

-737 IRGLDADITWLAT
+737 IKGLDADITWLAT
-750 DNLVINAAFSF
+750 DNLVINAAFSL
-761 LDTELTRVNAE
+761 LDTELTSVNAE
-772 LGGIAPGVGAQL
+772 LAGIAPAVGAQL
-784 PYSADFSG
+784 PYSAEFSG
-792 NIRARYFFELEDG
+792 NIRARYYFELDGGYDG
-805 YEGYLNG
+805 YVNA
-812 SISYTGDR
+812 SVSYTGDR

-833 ATRLIYGVGS
+833 ATQLVYGVGS

-848 TESAVFDGVTYA
+848 TEAAVFDGVTYA
-860 DSNGETFQ
+860 DSNGATFK
-868 GGRYIQEAYAIANVS
+868 GGRYIQESYAIANVS
-883 IGITK
+883 VGITK
-888 DDWKLELYVDNVTD
+888 DDWKAEFYIDNLTD

-922 PRTIGVRMSYDF
+922 PRTIGMRLSYDF
-934 E
+934 Y

>member
-1 MSKSAIVRFAT
+1 
-12 FLKFVL
+12 
-18 KLNIVSIGSSISIS
+18 
-32 ITPRQCIQNSK
+32 
-43 RVSYMNKTKIS
+43 MNKTKIS

-67 AQEKTAKAQIET
+67 AQEKPAKAQIET
-79 IQVTAT
+79 IEVTAT
-85 KRTESIQDIPVSVS
+85 KRTESIQEVPVSVS
-99 ALNGDM
+99 ALNGEA
-105 LEDLGIES
+105 LENLGVES

-137 IRGAATSQT
+137 IRGAATTQT
-146 NIAVSSVQALQPSVA
+146 NISVSSVQALQPSVA

-181 DMERVEVLPGPQGT
+181 DIQRIEVLPGPQGT

-209 TKKPDH
+209 SKKPDH
-215 SGFSAGVDVNFGSTK
+215 SGFSAGMDVNIGSTK

-237 VQTFMNIAPTDKLAL
+237 VEAFMNFTPTDELAL
-252 RFVAY
+252 RVVAY

-270 VPGQGGYRGSAVVID
+270 KPNEGGYIGSAVVID
-285 RISGG
+285 RISSGS
-290 PLSDPQNTP
+290 LSNPQDPDFNII
-299 VVSPE
+299 SPK

-313 NDAIYAG
+313 NDAVYAG
-320 VRLGMSYLIN
+320 VRFGMSYLIN
-330 DDWSLLVQ
+330 NDWSLLVQ

-356 EGTSSVNRFTP
+356 EGESSVNRFIP

-381 EGRLDKLEVVYTGGY
+381 KGRLDKLDVVYTGGY
-396 LDREINS
+396 LDREISS

-415 FSAYYVCSYGNF
+415 YSAFYVCQYG
-427 NNGPVAAEDER
+427 GSIAAEDEV

-461 NTDVDNAFRLTAGI
+461 NTDVDNAWRVTAGI
-475 FYDDQVLETVGQFNI
+475 FYDEQVLETVGQFKI
-490 ANTDLSLFNNLPDIR
+490 ANTDKFPDLAKILP
-505 RLQGS
+505 GS
-510 EGINTNGGPFES
+510 EGINSDGGPFES

-528 DVTHTIEQIAV
+528 DVTHTIEQVAV

-551 TATFGARWYQIDD
+551 TATLGARWYQIDD
-564 IFQGSTTSTD
+564 IFKGSTTSTD

-579 RAFGSQDPAEL
+579 RAFGTQDPAEL
-590 DLATGDDP
+590 DEATSGDGP
-598 GVLQAAIASGELDVS
+598 GVLQAAIASGQLDVS

-618 GTLTVSDTI
+618 GTLTVDDTI
-627 FKASLDYQVNN
+627 FKASLDYKMND
-638 DILLFTTYSEGFRPP
+638 DILIFTTYSEGFRPP
-653 VTNRQGGDLAT
+653 VTNRQGGDLAS
-664 NQNGAFEGFRIPAY
+664 NQVGAFENFRIPVY

-686 FELGMKGDFL
+686 FEVGMKGDFL

-701 VNATAYYSEITDLQ
+701 VNATAFYSEITDLQ
-715 TSRFDPTN
+715 TSRYDPTN

-737 IRGLDADITWLAT
+737 IKGIDADITWLAS
-750 DNLVINAAFSF
+750 DNLVINAAFSL

-772 LGGIAPGVGAQL
+772 LAGIAPGVGAQL
-784 PYSADFSG
+784 PYSAEFSG
-792 NIRARYFFELEDG
+792 NIRARYYFELENG
-805 YEGYLNG
+805 YNGYFNA
-812 SISYTGDR
+812 SVSYTGDR
-820 LAGMT
+820 LAGMS
-825 MDAFVTED
+825 MDAYVTED
-833 ATRLIYGVGS
+833 ATRLIYGTGS

-848 TESAVFDGVTYA
+848 KEAETYDGTSFQ
-860 DSNGETFQ
+860 DSSGNVFQ
-868 GGRYIQEAYAIANVS
+868 GGRYIQESYAIANVS
-883 IGITK
+883 VGITK
-888 DDWKLELYVDNVTD
+888 DDWKAEFYIDNLTD

-922 PRTIGVRMSYDF
+922 PRTLGLRLSYDF
-934 E
+934 Y

>member
-1 MSKSAIVRFAT
+1 
-12 FLKFVL
+12 
-18 KLNIVSIGSSISIS
+18 
-32 ITPRQCIQNSK
+32 
-43 RVSYMNKTKIS
+43 MNKTKIS

-79 IQVTAT
+79 IQITAT
-85 KRTESIQDIPVSVS
+85 KRTESIQDVPVSVS
-99 ALNGDM
+99 ALNGEA
-105 LEDLGIES
+105 LEVLGIES
-113 FGDYVEFLPNVVFQ
+113 FSDYVEFLPNVIFQ

-209 TKKPDH
+209 SKKPDH
-215 SGFSAGVDVNFGSTK
+215 SGFAAGLDVNIGSTK

-237 VQTFMNIAPTDKLAL
+237 VEAFMNFTPTDELAL
-252 RFVAY
+252 RVVAY

-270 VPGQGGYRGSAVVID
+270 KPGEGGYTGSAVVID

-290 PLSDPQNTP
+290 VLSDPQNTP
-299 VVSPE
+299 VVPPK
-304 NGSLVEDDT
+304 NDSLVEDDT

-320 VRLGMSYLIN
+320 VRFGMSYLIN
-330 DDWSLLVQ
+330 EDWSLLVQ

-345 TEGVFS
+345 TEGVFA

-356 EGTSSVNRFTP
+356 EGESSVNRFIP

-396 LDREINS
+396 LDREISS

-415 FSAYYVCSYGNF
+415 FAAYYVCNHYE
-427 NNGPVAAEDER
+427 AATPADER
-438 CLDPT
+438 CVDPT

-461 NTDVDNAFRLTAGI
+461 NTDADNAWRVTAGI
-475 FYDDQVLETVGQFNI
+475 FYDDQELATVGKFQI
-490 ANTDLSLFNNLPDIR
+490 ANTELGFFTDLGRTLK
-505 RLQGS
+505 GT

-522 GISFVN
+522 EVSFVN

-551 TATFGARWYQIDD
+551 TATLGARWYQIDD
-564 IFQGSTTSTD
+564 TFKGSTTTVD
-574 VTRRI
+574 VSRRI
-579 RAFGSQDPAEL
+579 RAFGTLDAAELTAVGEDPASIQE
-590 DLATGDDP
+590 
-598 GVLQAAIASGELDVS
+598 AISSGQLDVS
-613 LLDDS
+613 LLGSD
-618 GTLTVSDTI
+618 GTLTVDDTI
-627 FKASLDYQVNN
+627 FKASLDYKMND

-653 VTNRQGGDLAT
+653 VTNRVGGGLAT
-664 NQNGAFEGFRIPAY
+664 NQNGAFDGFRIPVY

-686 FELGMKGDFL
+686 FELGIKGDFL
-696 DGILR
+696 DGVLR

-737 IRGLDADITWLAT
+737 IKGLDADITWLAS
-750 DNLVINAAFSF
+750 DNLVINAAFSL
-761 LDTELTRVNAE
+761 LDTELTRVNSE
-772 LGGIAPGVGAQL
+772 LAGIAPGVGAQL
-784 PYSADFSG
+784 PYSAEFSG
-792 NIRARYFFELEDG
+792 NIRARYYFELNDG
-805 YEGYLNG
+805 YEGYVNA
-812 SISYTGDR
+812 SVSYTGDR

-833 ATRLIYGVGS
+833 ATRLVYGVSS

-848 TESAVFDGVTYA
+848 TEAAVFDGVTYA
-860 DSNGETFQ
+860 DSNGATFQ
-868 GGRYIQEAYAIANVS
+868 GGRYIQESYAIANVS
-883 IGITK
+883 VGITK
-888 DDWKLELYVDNVTD
+888 DDWKAELYIDNLTD

-922 PRTIGVRMSYDF
+922 PRTLGMRLSYDF
-934 E
+934 

>member
-1 MSKSAIVRFAT
+1 
-12 FLKFVL
+12 
-18 KLNIVSIGSSISIS
+18 
-32 ITPRQCIQNSK
+32 
-43 RVSYMNKTKIS
+43 MNRTKIS

-59 ALALNPAI
+59 ALALNPVI
-67 AQEKTAKAQIET
+67 AQEKQAKAQIET
-79 IQVTAT
+79 IQITAT
-85 KRTESIQDIPVSVS
+85 KRTESIQDVPISVS
-99 ALNGDM
+99 ALNGEM
-105 LEDLGIES
+105 LENLGIES
-113 FGDYVEFLPNVVFQ
+113 FSDYVEFLPNVIFQ
-127 GTGPGQNEIY
+127 GTGPGQNEVY
-137 IRGAATSQT
+137 IRGAATSQS
-146 NIAVSSVQALQPSVA
+146 NIAISSVQALQPSVA

-209 TKKPDH
+209 SKKPDH
-215 SGFSAGVDVNFGSTK
+215 TGFAAGLDINVGSTK

-237 VQTFMNIAPTDKLAL
+237 VEAFMNFTPTDELAL
-252 RFVAY
+252 RVVAY

-270 VPGQGGYRGSAVVID
+270 KPGEGGYRGSAVVIN

-290 PLSDPQNTP
+290 VLNNPTKTP
-299 VVSPE
+299 IVSPK

-320 VRLGMSYLIN
+320 VRFGLSYLIN
-330 DDWSLLVQ
+330 DDWSFLLQ

-345 TEGVFS
+345 TEGVFA

-356 EGTSSVNRFTP
+356 EGESSVNRFTP

-396 LDREINS
+396 LDREISS

-415 FSAYYVCSYGNF
+415 FSAYYVCQYGSS
-427 NNGPVAAEDER
+427 VAVEDER

-461 NTDVDNAFRLTAGI
+461 NTDADNTWRITAGI
-475 FYDDQVLETVGQFNI
+475 FYDDQELGTVGKFKI
-490 ANTDLSLFNNLPDIR
+490 ANTDKFPNLAR
-505 RLQGS
+505 KLKGS
-510 EGINTNGGPFES
+510 DGINSNGGPFES
-522 GISFVN
+522 EISFVN

-551 TATFGARWYQIDD
+551 TATLGARWYQIDD
-564 IFQGSTTSTD
+564 TFKGSTTTVD
-574 VTRRI
+574 VSRRI
-579 RAFGSQDPAEL
+579 RAFSTLDSAEL
-590 DLATGDDP
+590 EAVGEDP
-598 GVLQAAIASGELDVS
+598 ELIEAAIASGQLDVS
-613 LLDDS
+613 LLDSD
-618 GTLTVSDTI
+618 GTLTVNDTI
-627 FKASLDYQVNN
+627 FKASLDYKLSD

-653 VTNRQGGDLAT
+653 VTNRVGGGLAKV
-664 NQNGAFEGFRIPAY
+664 QSGAFEGFRIPVY

-686 FELGMKGDFL
+686 YEIGIKADLF

-701 VNATAYYSEITDLQ
+701 INATAYYSEITDLQ

-737 IRGLDADITWLAT
+737 IKGVDADITWLAS
-750 DNLVINAAFSF
+750 DNLVINAAFSL
-761 LDTELTRVNAE
+761 LDTELTRVNDE
-772 LGGIAPGVGAQL
+772 LKGIAPAVGARL
-784 PYSADFSG
+784 PYSAEFSG
-792 NIRARYFFELEDG
+792 NIRARYYFELNDG
-805 YEGYLNG
+805 YDGYVNA
-812 SISYTGDR
+812 SVSYTGDR

-833 ATRLIYGVGS
+833 ATQLIYGVGS

-848 TESAVFDGVTYA
+848 TEAAVYEGVTYA
-860 DSNGETFQ
+860 DSNGDTFQ
-868 GGRYIQEAYAIANVS
+868 GGRYIQKSYAIANVS
-883 IGITK
+883 VGITK
-888 DDWKLELYVDNVTD
+888 DDWKVELYIDNLTD
-902 ESAVLYIDTQQFTP
+902 QSAVLYIDTQQFTP

-922 PRTIGVRMSYDF
+922 PRTLGLRLSYDF
-934 E
+934 Y

>member
-1 MSKSAIVRFAT
+1 MGLKIKVSSLGSACKRH
-12 FLKFVL
+12 K
-18 KLNIVSIGSSISIS
+18 GS
-32 ITPRQCIQNSK
+32 
-43 RVSYMNKTKIS
+43 YHMNKTKIS

-67 AQEKTAKAQIET
+67 AQEKPAKAQIET

-99 ALNGDM
+99 ALNGEA
-105 LEDLGIES
+105 LENLGVES

-137 IRGAATSQT
+137 IRGAATTQT
-146 NIAVSSVQALQPSVA
+146 NISVSSVQALQPSVA

-181 DMERVEVLPGPQGT
+181 DMERIEVLPGPQGT

-209 TKKPDH
+209 SKKPDH
-215 SGFSAGVDVNFGSTK
+215 SGFSAGMDVNIGSTK

-237 VQTFMNIAPTDKLAL
+237 VEAFMNFTPTDELAI
-252 RFVAY
+252 RVVAY

-270 VPGQGGYRGSAVVID
+270 KPGQGGYIGSAVVID

-290 PLSDPQNTP
+290 VLTDPQNTP
-299 VVSPE
+299 IISPE
-304 NGSLVEDDT
+304 NGKLVEDDT

-320 VRLGMSYLIN
+320 VRFGMSYLIN
-330 DDWSLLVQ
+330 NDWSLLVQ

-356 EGTSSVNRFTP
+356 EGESSVNRFTP

-381 EGRLDKLEVVYTGGY
+381 KGRLDKLDVVYTGGY
-396 LDREINS
+396 LDREISS

-415 FSAYYVCSYGNF
+415 YSAFYVCQYGSS
-427 NNGPVAAEDER
+427 VAAEDEV

-448 QTDTSRVTHELRF
+448 QTDTSRITHELRF
-461 NTDVDNAFRLTAGI
+461 NTDVDNAWRVTAGI
-475 FYDDQVLETVGQFNI
+475 FYDDQELGTVGQFNI
-490 ANTDLSLFNNLPDIR
+490 ASTDKFPDLARVLP
-505 RLQGS
+505 GS
-510 EGINTNGGPFES
+510 EGINSDGGPFES

-528 DVTHTIEQIAV
+528 DVTHTIEQVAV
-539 FGQAEY
+539 FGQVEY
-545 DITDKL
+545 DLTDKL
-551 TATFGARWYQIDD
+551 TATLGARWYQIDD
-564 IFQGSTTSTD
+564 TFKGSTTSTD
-574 VTRRI
+574 VSRRI
-579 RAFGSQDPAEL
+579 RAFGTQDPAEL
-590 DLATGDDP
+590 DLATGGDGP
-598 GVLQAAIASGELDVS
+598 GVLQAAIASGQLDVS

-618 GTLTVSDTI
+618 GTLTVDDTI
-627 FKASLDYQVNN
+627 FKASLDYKMND

-653 VTNRQGGDLAT
+653 VTNRQGGDLAS
-664 NQNGAFEGFRIPAY
+664 NQSGAFNGFRIPVY

-686 FELGMKGDFL
+686 FEVGMKGDFL

-701 VNATAYYSEITDLQ
+701 VNATAFYSEITDLQ
-715 TSRFDPTN
+715 TSRYDPTN

-737 IRGLDADITWLAT
+737 IKGLDADITWLAS
-750 DNLVINAAFSF
+750 DNLVINAAFSL
-761 LDTELTRVNAE
+761 LDTELSRVNAE
-772 LGGIAPGVGAQL
+772 LAGIAPGVGAQL
-784 PYSADFSG
+784 PYSAEFSG
-792 NIRARYFFELEDG
+792 NIRARYYFELDDG
-805 YEGYLNG
+805 YNGYFNA
-812 SISYTGDR
+812 SVSYTGDR
-820 LAGMT
+820 LAGMS
-825 MDAFVTED
+825 MDAYVTED
-833 ATRLIYGVGS
+833 ATRLIYGTGS

-848 TESAVFDGVTYA
+848 NEAATYDGTSFQ
-860 DSNGETFQ
+860 DSNGDVFQ
-868 GGRYIQEAYAIANVS
+868 GGRYIQESYAIANVS
-883 IGITK
+883 VGITK
-888 DDWKLELYVDNVTD
+888 DDWKAEFYIDNLTD

-922 PRTIGVRMSYDF
+922 PRTLGLRLSYDF
-934 E
+934 Y